1 MHSLRARL
9 ALMIVL
15 VTGLAVAAVGLLS
28 SSVTSS
34 EFRRYVASD
43 DVSSLE
49 RCASAL
55 IEYYRNNGQWSDVQ
69 QTIDRIGSITDK
81 QLILLDANG
90 NVVGAAPAEMR
101 ESQITVTPDHK
112 VTWRREE
119 RKGAEVV
126 EREFVL
132 VGVPH
137 AALSDDRGR
146 PIGTLYVTSL
156 PAPPG
161 AGSEARFVG
170 AVNRSLIVAVLAA
183 GCAALLLTL
192 VLSRRFLRPIESLT
206 AAVRRIESG
215 DLAQKVAPISKDE
228 IGELARAFNS
238 MTEKL
243 ARTEELRRNMVSDIA
258 HELRTPLTNIR
269 CQLETLQDG
278 LASAGPAVIDS
289 LHEEV
294 MLLARLID
302 DLQELALADAGKL
315 KLSCGPISI
324 GEAVVAAVKALS
336 PVALEKQIEI
346 RIEQTSA
353 LPPVYADSQR
363 IGQVLRNLLSNAL
376 AHTPPG
382 GRVEIESRQVDGYI
396 QTAVRDTGDGI
407 PPGHLPYIFER
418 FYRTDNSRT
427 RATGGAGLGL
437 AIVKQLVIAHG
448 GDVSVESAPG
458 QGSVFSF
465 TLPIAFTP

>member
-1 MHSLRARL
+1 MHSLRTRL
-9 ALMIVL
+9 ALIIVL
-15 VTGLAVAAVGLLS
+15 VTGFAVAAVGFFS
-28 SSVTSS
+28 SRVTTT
-34 EFRRYVASD
+34 EFKRYVASD
-43 DVSSLE
+43 DASTLE
-49 RCASAL
+49 RCANAL
-55 IEYYRNNGQWSDVQ
+55 SDYYRSNGGWSDVQ
-69 QTIDRIGSITDK
+69 QAIDRIGSITDK
-81 QLILLDANG
+81 QLVLLDANG
-90 NVVGAAPAEMR
+90 NVVGAAPPEFR
-101 ESQITVTPDHK
+101 QSQIKVTPDHK

-119 RKGAEVV
+119 RKGSEVV

-137 AALSDDRGR
+137 SVLSDDRGQ
-146 PIGTLYVTSL
+146 PVGTLYVTSL

-170 AVNRSLIVAVLAA
+170 AVNRSLIIAVLSA

-215 DLAQKVAPISKDE
+215 NLAQKVTPISKDE

-243 ARTEELRRNMVSDIA
+243 ARTEILRRNMVSDIA

-269 CQLETLQDG
+269 CHLEALQDG

-315 KLSCGPISI
+315 NLSRRPISI
-324 GEAVVAAVKALS
+324 GEAAAAAAKALF
-336 PVALEKQIEI
+336 PEALEKQIEI
-346 RIEQTSA
+346 RIGETNG

-382 GRVEIESRQVDGYI
+382 GRVEIDSQQIDGNI
-396 QTAVRDTGDGI
+396 MTAVRDSGDGI
-407 PPGHLPYIFER
+407 PPEHLPFVFER

-448 GDVSVESAPG
+448 GDVSAESAPG

-465 TLPIAFTP
+465 TLPIWKE